1 VNTTPTDVR
10 ERRADTTPAHTAT
23 VRFGRPTF
31 VFRGPRWSFRFD
43 LRTAV
48 ACAVFLL
55 LTAATVVVSLAVG
68 TYEIPLGE
76 VVRVLAGSGESN
88 ARKIIVEWRLPRALL
103 AVLFG
108 AALGIAGA
116 VFQSISRN
124 PLGSPDIIGFS
135 SGSYTG
141 ALVVMLVSGGG
152 YYQVAAGSL
161 LGGIATAFLVF
172 VLAYRK
178 GTQAFQLIIVGIA
191 ISAML
196 GAFNTWLVL
205 RADIEEA
212 MLAAVWG
219 GGSLNS
225 LGYDQLWPVLGIL
238 AVLVPLVL
246 ATGPAMRQ
254 LELGDDAASALGTRT
269 NAVRLTVVVLGVG
282 LTALVTASA
291 GPIAFISLVAPQIAR
306 RITRGSSVALVSSA
320 IMGAF
325 LLVLADLVGQRLF
338 APVQLPVGIVTVSI
352 GGLYFVWLLVR
363 EARRNG

>member
-1 VNTTPTDVR
+1 MSSAPID
-10 ERRADTTPAHTAT
+10 
-23 VRFGRPTF
+23 FGKP
-31 VFRGPRWSFRFD
+31 VVVSRGPSWSFRFD
-43 LRTAV
+43 VRTAV
-48 ACAVFLL
+48 ACAVFLA
-55 LTAATVVVSLAVG
+55 LTAGTVLVSLAYG

-76 VVRVLAGSGESN
+76 VIRTLLGSGEDGT
-88 ARKIIVEWRLPRALL
+88 RKIIIEWRLPRALL

-108 AALGIAGA
+108 AALAIAGA
-116 VFQSISRN
+116 IFQSVSRN

-141 ALVVMLVSGGG
+141 ALVVMLLTGGG

-172 VLAYRK
+172 VLAYRG

-225 LGYDQLWPVLGIL
+225 LGYEQLWPVLGIL

-254 LELGDDAASALGTRT
+254 LELGDDAAAALGTRT
-269 NAVRLTVVVLGVG
+269 HAVRLVVVVLGVS

-306 RITRGSSVALVSSA
+306 RVTRSASVALLPSA
-320 IMGAF
+320 VLGAF
-325 LLVLADLVGQRLF
+325 LLVLADLIGQRLF
-338 APVQLPVGIVTVSI
+338 APVQLPVGIVTVSV

-363 EARRNG
+363 EARRAN

>member
-1 VNTTPTDVR
+1 MS
-10 ERRADTTPAHTAT
+10 DTR
-23 VRFGRPTF
+23 VDFGKP
-31 VFRGPRWSFRFD
+31 VLVSRGPSWSFRFD
-43 LRTAV
+43 LRTAT
-48 ACAVFLL
+48 ACAVFLV
-55 LTAATVVVSLAVG
+55 LTAGAVLVSLAYG

-76 VVRVLAGSGESN
+76 VVRTLTGGGEAGTE
-88 ARKIIVEWRLPRALL
+88 KIIIEWRLPRALL
-103 AVLFG
+103 AVLLG
-108 AALGIAGA
+108 AALAIAGA
-116 VFQSISRN
+116 IFQSVSRN

-141 ALVVMLVSGGG
+141 ALVVMLLTGGG

-172 VLAYRK
+172 VLAYRG

-196 GAFNTWLVL
+196 GAFNTWLIL
-205 RADIEEA
+205 SADIEEA

-238 AVLVPLVL
+238 AVLVPLAL
-246 ATGPAMRQ
+246 AFGPAMRQ
-254 LELGDDAASALGTRT
+254 LELGDDAAAALGTRT
-269 NAVRLTVVVLGVG
+269 NAVRLVVVVLGVA

-306 RITRGSSVALVSSA
+306 RVTRSASVALVPSA
-320 IMGAF
+320 VLGAF
-325 LLVLADLVGQRLF
+325 LLVLADLIGQRLF

-363 EARRNG
+363 EARRAN